1 MELTH
6 AILAQEY
13 SYNTKVFFDALVE
26 NYSERTA
33 NVLLKSFSYE
43 GSFSFGEVVFERSQF
58 HFFVKSSLEESY
70 LFIIR
75 EASKKGFY
83 RFLRTYVKVLYSF
96 SSGLFFSH
104 AREPGSLIFL
114 NSPLLESV
122 LSLLKENRTSLAASL
137 FKKTEEKNEK
147 NLDDFLEKN
156 FSYSNLYRKKSL
168 VNLKNLS
175 LSHLNKKKLKAFL
188 VLGTLR
194 DYILKHLGLS
204 LRDKIRKGGFDL
216 FLMNFFYYFESLEV
230 RFLNLKNFSYHKS
243 LLLLDDDEPILL
255 TIVKKENIELFQR
268 FFFLVGPPL
277 FSLDA
282 EDRSFFDYCY
292 LLSKNPRLVL
302 AGFEA
307 VLERKV
313 LNESIC
319 RFLSSPSL
327 LEGLITRRAYRYYRD
342 FLDPVLNE
350 LYEIYR
356 LSPQRIFHFE

>member
-6 AILAQEY
+6 VLLAQEY
-13 SYNTKVFFDALVE
+13 SYNTKVFFDSLVG

-33 NVLLKSFSYE
+33 NSLLKVFSYE
-43 GSFSFGEVVFERSQF
+43 GCFSFGEILFERFQF
-58 HFFVKSSLEESY
+58 HSFIKRSLEQSGF
-70 LFIIR
+70 FIIR
-75 EASKKGFY
+75 EGSKKGFY

-96 SSGLFFSH
+96 SSGLFFSP
-104 AREPGSLIFL
+104 ARELGSLIFL
-114 NSPLLESV
+114 NSPLLEEV
-122 LSLLKENRTSLAASL
+122 LRLLKENRTILEASL
-137 FKKTEEKNEK
+137 FKKKKEKNEK
-147 NLDDFLEKN
+147 KLDEFLEKN

-168 VNLKNLS
+168 VALKDLS
-175 LSHLNKKKLKAFL
+175 LSRLNKNKLKAFL

-194 DYILKHLGLS
+194 DYILKHLGLG
-204 LRDKIRKGGFDL
+204 LREKIKKGEFDF
-216 FLMNFFYYFESLEV
+216 FLMSFFYYFESLEV
-230 RFLNLKNFSYHKS
+230 RFSNLKNFSYHRS
-243 LLLLDDDEPILL
+243 LLLLDEDEPLLL

-268 FFFLVGPPL
+268 FFFLVGAPL

-282 EDRSFFDYCY
+282 EDRSFFDYCH
-292 LLSKNPRLVL
+292 LVSKKPRLVL

-313 LNESIC
+313 LNDSVY

-327 LEGLITRRAYRYYRD
+327 LEGLITRQAYRLYRD

-350 LYEIYR
+350 LYELYR